1 MFDRRGD
8 IKQAML
14 THACN
19 LIVYSELGALPTAL
33 FHLRTSHAFS
43 SFQGAN
49 RTPYSH
55 PINLLYEKAVV
66 DYLPIFADLKQRPV
80 LVVGGGEVAA
90 RKVDL
95 LLRAGAQVRIVAQ
108 ALSAELE
115 HQHLQ
120 GRVEWLGQNFVPQQL
135 DDVFL
140 VIAATDD
147 SALNAEVYAEADK
160 RRVLANVVDDQP
172 RCSFIFPSIIDR
184 SPLVVAVSSSGQA
197 PVLARMLRE
206 KLEAL
211 LPASLGQMAELAGG
225 LRGKV
230 KQRLASIGA
239 RRRFWEKTFNGRFAT
254 LVANGQTEQAQQQ
267 LEQDLTAFAQGN
279 EGAQGEIALV
289 GAGPG
294 DVGLLT
300 LRGLQVMQQADVVL
314 YDHLVSEETLD
325 LVRRDAERICV
336 GKRAGAHSVIQEETN
351 RLLVELAQQGKR
363 VVRLKG
369 GDPFIFGRG
378 GEELQVAAA
387 AGIPFQVVP
396 GVTAAAGATAYAGIP
411 LTHRDHAQSVTFITG
426 HCRDD
431 DDGLDW
437 PALARARQTLAIYMG
452 TMKAADISRNLI
464 AHGRDADTPVAVI
477 SRGTRA
483 DQQVQTG
490 TLQQLEQLTRQAPL
504 PALLVIG
511 EVVEL
516 HHQIAWFGHQ
526 SQTAVAARPAV
537 VNLA

>member
-1 MFDRRGD
+1 M
-8 IKQAML
+8 
-14 THACN
+14 
-19 LIVYSELGALPTAL
+19 
-33 FHLRTSHAFS
+33 
-43 SFQGAN
+43 
-49 RTPYSH
+49 
-55 PINLLYEKAVV
+55 

-80 LVVGGGEVAA
+80 LVVGGGDVAA
-90 RKVDL
+90 RKVSL
-95 LLRAGAQVRIVAQ
+95 LQRAGAEIRIVAQ
-108 ALSAELE
+108 SLSPELE
-115 HQHLQ
+115 QQRQQ
-120 GRVEWLGQNFVPQQL
+120 GRVLWLGKTFDPQQL

-140 VIAATDD
+140 AIAATDD
-147 SALNAEVYAEADK
+147 NALNAAVFAEADK

-197 PVLARMLRE
+197 PVLARLLRE

-211 LPASLGQMAELAGG
+211 LPASLGQMAQVAGRW
-225 LRGKV
+225 RGQV
-230 KQRLASIGA
+230 KQRLASIGE
-239 RRRFWEKTFNGRFAT
+239 RRRFWENTFGGRFAT
-254 LVANGQTEQAQQQ
+254 LVANGQTAQAERQ
-267 LEQDLTAFAQGN
+267 LEQDLHRFAAGD
-279 EGAQGEIALV
+279 EGTQGEIALV

-314 YDHLVSEETLD
+314 YDHLVSGEILD

-426 HCRDD
+426 HCRPDG
-431 DDGLDW
+431 DGLDW
-437 PALARARQTLAIYMG
+437 ADLARARQTLAIYMG
-452 TMKAADISRNLI
+452 TMKAADISQRLI
-464 AHGRDADTPVAVI
+464 AHGRDAATPVAVI

-483 DQQVQTG
+483 DQQVQIG
-490 TLQQLEQLTRQAPL
+490 TLEQLEYLAQRAPL

-526 SQTAVAARPAV
+526 SQTEGAARPAV

>member
-1 MFDRRGD
+1 M
-8 IKQAML
+8 
-14 THACN
+14 
-19 LIVYSELGALPTAL
+19 
-33 FHLRTSHAFS
+33 
-43 SFQGAN
+43 
-49 RTPYSH
+49 
-55 PINLLYEKAVV
+55 

-80 LVVGGGEVAA
+80 LVVGGGDVAA

-95 LLRAGAQVRIVAQ
+95 LQRAGAEIRIVAQ
-108 ALSAELE
+108 SLSPELE
-115 HQHLQ
+115 QQRQQ
-120 GRVEWLGQNFVPQQL
+120 GQLLWLGKTFDPQQL
-135 DDVFL
+135 DEVFL
-140 VIAATDD
+140 AIAATDD
-147 SALNAEVYAEADK
+147 NALNAAVFAEADK

-197 PVLARMLRE
+197 PVLARLLRE

-211 LPASLGQMAELAGG
+211 LPASLGQMAQVAGRW
-225 LRGKV
+225 RGQA
-230 KQRLASIGA
+230 KQRLASIGE
-239 RRRFWEKTFNGRFAT
+239 RRRFWEKAFGGRFAT
-254 LVANGQTEQAQQQ
+254 LVANGQTAQAERQ
-267 LEQDLTAFAQGN
+267 LEQDLQSFAAGD

-314 YDHLVSEETLD
+314 YDHLVSGEILD

-336 GKRAGAHSVIQEETN
+336 GKRVGAHSVIQEETN

-387 AGIPFQVVP
+387 AGIP
-396 GVTAAAGATAYAGIP
+396 

-426 HCRDD
+426 HCRPDG
-431 DDGLDW
+431 DGLDW
-437 PALARARQTLAIYMG
+437 ADLARARQTLAIYMG
-452 TMKAADISRNLI
+452 TMKAADISQRLI
-464 AHGRDADTPVAVI
+464 AHGRAADTPVAVI

-483 DQQVQTG
+483 DQQVQIG
-490 TLQQLEQLTRQAPL
+490 TLDQLEHLAQRAPL

-526 SQTAVAARPAV
+526 SQTEGAARPAV

>member
-1 MFDRRGD
+1 M
-8 IKQAML
+8 
-14 THACN
+14 
-19 LIVYSELGALPTAL
+19 
-33 FHLRTSHAFS
+33 
-43 SFQGAN
+43 
-49 RTPYSH
+49 
-55 PINLLYEKAVV
+55 

-80 LVVGGGEVAA
+80 LVVGGGDVAA

-95 LLRAGAQVRIVAQ
+95 LQRAGAEIRIVAQ
-108 ALSAELE
+108 SLSPELE
-115 HQHLQ
+115 QQRQQ
-120 GRVEWLGQNFVPQQL
+120 GQVLWLGKSFDPQQL
-135 DDVFL
+135 DDVFMA
-140 VIAATDD
+140 IAATDD
-147 SALNAEVYAEADK
+147 NALNAAVFAEADK

-197 PVLARMLRE
+197 PVLARLLRE

-211 LPASLGQMAELAGG
+211 LPASLGQMAQVAGRW
-225 LRGKV
+225 RGQV
-230 KQRLASIGA
+230 KRRLASIGE
-239 RRRFWEKTFNGRFAT
+239 RRRFWEKTFDGRFAT
-254 LVANGQTEQAQQQ
+254 LVANGQTAQAERQ
-267 LEQDLTAFAQGN
+267 LKQDLHRFAAGD

-314 YDHLVSEETLD
+314 YDHLVSGEILD

-396 GVTAAAGATAYAGIP
+396 GVTAAGGATAYAGIP

-426 HCRDD
+426 HCRPDG
-431 DDGLDW
+431 DGLDW
-437 PALARARQTLAIYMG
+437 ADLARARQTLAIYMG
-452 TMKAADISRNLI
+452 TMKAADISQRLI
-464 AHGRDADTPVAVI
+464 AHGRDAATPVAVI

-483 DQQVQTG
+483 DQQVQIG
-490 TLQQLEQLTRQAPL
+490 TLEHLEYLAQRAPL

-526 SQTAVAARPAV
+526 SQTEGAARPAV

>member
-1 MFDRRGD
+1 
-8 IKQAML
+8 
-14 THACN
+14 
-19 LIVYSELGALPTAL
+19 
-33 FHLRTSHAFS
+33 
-43 SFQGAN
+43 
-49 RTPYSH
+49 
-55 PINLLYEKAVV
+55 V

-80 LVVGGGEVAA
+80 LVVGGGDVAA

-95 LLRAGAQVRIVAQ
+95 LQRAGAEIRIVAQ
-108 ALSAELE
+108 SLSPELE
-115 HQHLQ
+115 QQRQQ
-120 GRVEWLGQNFVPQQL
+120 GQLLWLGKTFDPQQL

-140 VIAATDD
+140 AIAATDD
-147 SALNAEVYAEADK
+147 NALNAAVFAEADK

-197 PVLARMLRE
+197 PVLARLLRE

-211 LPASLGQMAELAGG
+211 LPASLGQMAQVAGRW
-225 LRGKV
+225 RGQA
-230 KQRLASIGA
+230 KQRLASIGE
-239 RRRFWEKTFNGRFAT
+239 RRRFWEKAFGGRFAT
-254 LVANGQTEQAQQQ
+254 LVANGQTAQAERQ
-267 LEQDLTAFAQGN
+267 LEQDLQSFAAGD

-314 YDHLVSEETLD
+314 YDHLVSGEILD

-426 HCRDD
+426 HCRPDG
-431 DDGLDW
+431 DGLDW
-437 PALARARQTLAIYMG
+437 ADLARARQTLAIYMG
-452 TMKAADISRNLI
+452 TMKAADISQRLI
-464 AHGRDADTPVAVI
+464 AHGRAADTPVAVI

-483 DQQVQTG
+483 DQQVQIG
-490 TLQQLEQLTRQAPL
+490 TLDQLEHLAQRAPL

-526 SQTAVAARPAV
+526 SQTEGAARPAV

>member
-1 MFDRRGD
+1 M
-8 IKQAML
+8 
-14 THACN
+14 
-19 LIVYSELGALPTAL
+19 
-33 FHLRTSHAFS
+33 
-43 SFQGAN
+43 
-49 RTPYSH
+49 
-55 PINLLYEKAVV
+55 

-90 RKVDL
+90 RKVEL
-95 LLRAGAQVRIVAQ
+95 LARAGAEIRIVAQ
-108 ALSAELE
+108 SLSPELE
-115 HQHLQ
+115 QRRQ
-120 GRVEWLGQNFVPQQL
+120 SGGINWLGQAFAPHQL
-135 DDVFL
+135 DEVFL

-147 SALNAEVYAEADK
+147 AALNALVYAEADK

-172 RCSFIFPSIIDR
+172 RCSFIFPSIVDR
-184 SPLVVAVSSSGQA
+184 SPLVVAVSSGGKA

-211 LPASLGQMAELAGG
+211 LPASLGTMAQLAGG
-225 LRGKV
+225 FRTRV
-230 KQRLASIGA
+230 KQQLSSIGA
-239 RRRFWEKTFNGRFAT
+239 RRRFWEKSLNGRFAT
-254 LVANGQTEQAQQQ
+254 LAANEQPQQAQQQ
-267 LEQDLTAFAQGN
+267 LEQDLAAFAAGD
-279 EGAQGEIALV
+279 EATQGEIALV

-314 YDHLVSEETLD
+314 YDHLVSDQILD

-336 GKRAGAHSVIQEETN
+336 GKRAGAHLVIQEETN

-426 HCRDD
+426 HCRPDG
-431 DDGLDW
+431 DGLDW
-437 PALARARQTLAIYMG
+437 ADLARARQTLAIYMG
-452 TMKAADISRNLI
+452 TMKAADISQRLI
-464 AHGRDADTPVAVI
+464 AHGREAQTPVAVI

-483 DQQVQTG
+483 DQQVLTG
-490 TLQQLEQLTRQAPL
+490 TLQQLEQLAQQVPL

-526 SQTAVAARPAV
+526 PQTDGAARPAV